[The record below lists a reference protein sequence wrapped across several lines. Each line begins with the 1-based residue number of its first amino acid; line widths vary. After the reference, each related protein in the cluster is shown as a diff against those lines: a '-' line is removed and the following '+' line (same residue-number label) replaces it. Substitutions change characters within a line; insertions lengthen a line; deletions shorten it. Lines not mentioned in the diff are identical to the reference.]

1 MASKGIKEFV
11 VILLTLSTLSGCLN
25 REDDDIK
32 ATLPSPVTP
41 TTPTVTTDSAKPIP
55 SQSVEL
61 NLAESIIIGDSSV
74 GTVYDWQNKLFA
86 LSDGIIKTLGD
97 PNMNKFDAS
106 ISADGSHLLYSRK
119 ERKRSLSQ
127 VPCEIS
133 LLDLESGQDISVSNP
148 NQADTCHTFGWLE
161 NNIYVQWNEFQSS
174 GLTDFTIFD
183 GKSGILL
190 ESGWL
195 YQYLEESQTRI
206 VLLHPPKKDGE
217 PYSLGADIRIG
228 VLTPD
233 GAFHLLFEQNVYEV
247 QFLDIQFSRSLGAM
261 TIWSHQLPTNSSQ
274 LWIAPIDMEQWS
286 AGEWQTLDIKPAS

>member
-1 MASKGIKEFV
+1 MASKRIKEFV
-11 VILLTLSTLSGCLN
+11 VILLTLSILSGCVN
-25 REDDDIK
+25 RGDDDIK

-41 TTPTVTTDSAKPIP
+41 TTPTVTTDSAKPTP

-61 NLAESIIIGDSSV
+61 N
-74 GTVYDWQNKLFA
+74 
-86 LSDGIIKTLGD
+86 

-119 ERKRSLSQ
+119 ERKGSLSQ

-133 LLDLESGQDISVSNP
+133 LLDLESGQEISVSNP
-148 NQADTCHTFGWLE
+148 NQADICHTFGWLE
-161 NNIYVQWNEFQSS
+161 NNIYVQWNEFHSS
-174 GLTDFTIFD
+174 GLTNFTIFD
-183 GKSGILL
+183 GKSGKIL

-247 QFLDIQFSRSLGAM
+247 QFLDIQLSRSLGAM

-286 AGEWQTLDIKPAS
+286 AGEWQALDIKPASEGGTISYDENGIVLSDGRRFDLPWLG